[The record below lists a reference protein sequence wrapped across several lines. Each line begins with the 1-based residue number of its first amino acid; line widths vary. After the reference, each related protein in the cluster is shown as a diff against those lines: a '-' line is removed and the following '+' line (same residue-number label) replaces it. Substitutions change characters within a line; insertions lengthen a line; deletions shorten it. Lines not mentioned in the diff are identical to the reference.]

1 MFNTLKQRLLTAGMS
16 AVLVV
21 AATHMILPHEGQ
33 VVNEK
38 GQHIAYVD
46 IVGVPT
52 TCWGLTGKDM
62 HGNQIKKGNKYTQQE
77 CEESLVKELTSY
89 NQSMKKYVKV
99 PLSPGEEIAYT
110 SFVWNLGETNWRNS
124 TLLKKLNSGDR
135 DGACAQLLLWNK
147 STFNNLGAIS
157 QQKNGEQCTQ
167 NKNGSYSC
175 TVKGLTNR
183 RQDEYKTCMGKN
195 SDVNVAIKELSRQG
209 YKSIDPSVGEK

>member
-1 MFNTLKQRLLTAGMS
+1 M
-16 AVLVV
+16 LVV

-77 CEESLVKELTSY
+77 CEESLVKELTAY

-110 SFVWNLGETNWRNS
+110 SFIWNLGETNWRSS
-124 TLLKKLNSGDR
+124 TLLEKLNSGDR
-135 DGACAQLLLWNK
+135 DGACAQLLRWNK
-147 STFNNLGAIS
+147 STFSKSGAES
-157 QQKNGEQCTQ
+157 QKRRGEVCTALDNG
-167 NKNGSYSC
+167 KYSC

-183 RQDEYKTCMGKN
+183 RQDEYRTCMGN
-195 SDVNVAIKELSRQG
+195 NADVNVAMRELSRQG
-209 YKSIDPSVGEK
+209 YKPVDTKTGDR